1 MIMQE
6 YNASSASRRSS
17 RVPIAVPLLVTSLDP
32 SNDFS
37 EVCETLVVNAH
48 GCAIRSP
55 MEVKA
60 GIPVHFHTKDGRQM
74 MARIIDCQ
82 RIGSKPEAWRL
93 GAQLDAPDNF
103 WGLNPCPED
112 WVHPHEQTLAMKPQ
126 LTPDNKLHSPSA
138 GLRHPSDAP
147 DQQIPAD
154 RLQKIVAPLLQPLQ
168 AELATLREKL
178 IHRETN
184 RSRFEVSLS
193 HIPPELEQ
201 ELWGRLRQDIGQRA
215 LQMAREESDRVLG
228 TAHAAI
234 ERKFSE
240 TQEQLRQHASED
252 LKQAQQR
259 AQALADGI
267 ADDLQQQFRS
277 AVEQFQM
284 SVAAAE
290 TRLSQQG
297 EELVGSLHQQ
307 LESEHQQQQQEIHR
321 LQGVV
326 SEDWSRVRIQISAV
340 ENRLSKLDESVR
352 RMESDFE
359 ARLAAMASE
368 VASMTRAELEGAADV
383 LLEQLTT
390 RNAQTLSTQ
399 LEDACTRLE
408 HTKREIETSISEAL
422 QNRIAQTMQSFEQQ
436 MHESAQYCVERW
448 SQALA
453 SQLKSVASGLGQPLR
468 LEVPSSQP
476 PAGE

>member
-1 MIMQE
+1 ME
-6 YNASSASRRSS
+6 YNASSVSRRSS

-37 EVCETLVVNAH
+37 EVCETLVVSAH

-82 RIGSKPEAWRL
+82 RIGSKPEAWRV

-112 WVHPHEQTLAMKPQ
+112 WVHPREQMLALKPQ
-126 LTPDNKLHSPSA
+126 LTPDNKLHGPAA
-138 GLRHPSDAP
+138 GPRPIADAL
-147 DQQIPAD
+147 DQQIPVD
-154 RLQKIVAPLLQPLQ
+154 RLQKIVSPLLQPLQ

-178 IHRETN
+178 TQREAN

-201 ELWGRLRQDIGQRA
+201 ELWTRLRQDIGQRA
-215 LQMAREESDRVLG
+215 LQMAREESDRLLG
-228 TAHAAI
+228 TAHATI
-234 ERKFSE
+234 ERKISQTQSE
-240 TQEQLRQHASED
+240 LQQHASDE

-259 AQALADGI
+259 AQALADGV
-267 ADDLQQQFRS
+267 AENLQHQFRS

-284 SVAAAE
+284 SVAAAQ
-290 TRLSQQG
+290 TRLNQQS
-297 EELVGSLHQQ
+297 EELLGSLHQQ
-307 LESEHQQQQQEIHR
+307 LESEHQKQQQELQR
-321 LQGVV
+321 LHGAVA
-326 SEDWSRVRIQISAV
+326 EDWSRVRTQIAGV
-340 ENRLSKLDESVR
+340 DNRLAKLDESAR
-352 RMESDFE
+352 RLETDFE

-368 VASMTRAELEGAADV
+368 VASLTRAELEGTADV

-390 RNAQTLSTQ
+390 RNARTLATQ
-399 LEDACTRLE
+399 LDEACDRLKHMQKE
-408 HTKREIETSISEAL
+408 METSISEVL
-422 QNRIAQTMQSFEQQ
+422 QDRIAQTMQSFERK
-436 MHESAQYCVERW
+436 MHESAQQCVEHW

-453 SQLKSVASGLGQPLR
+453 SQLNSVVSALGQPLR
-468 LEVPSSQP
+468 IDLSSGKP
-476 PAGE
+476 AAGE

>member
-1 MIMQE
+1 MQE
-6 YNASSASRRSS
+6 YNASSVSRRSS

-32 SNDFS
+32 TNDFS
-37 EVCETLVVNAH
+37 EVCETLVVSAH

-112 WVHPHEQTLAMKPQ
+112 WVHPREQTLALKPQ
-126 LTPDNKLHSPSA
+126 LTPDSKLHNSSA
-138 GLRHPSDAP
+138 GPHAATDTL
-147 DQQIPAD
+147 DQQIRAD
-154 RLQKIVAPLLQPLQ
+154 RVQKMVAPLLQPLQ
-168 AELATLREKL
+168 AELAALREKL
-178 IHRETN
+178 AQREAN

-193 HIPPELEQ
+193 QIPPQLEQ
-201 ELWGRLRQDIGQRA
+201 ELWARLRQDIGQRA
-215 LQMAREESDRVLG
+215 LQMAREESDRMLG
-228 TAHAAI
+228 TAHATI
-234 ERKFSE
+234 ERKISQTQSE
-240 TQEQLRQHASED
+240 LQQHASDE
-252 LKQAQQR
+252 LKQVKQR

-267 ADDLQQQFRS
+267 TENLQHQFHS

-290 TRLSQQG
+290 TRLNQQS
-297 EELVGSLHQQ
+297 EELLGSLHQQ
-307 LESEHQQQQQEIHR
+307 LQSEHQKQQQELQR
-321 LQGVV
+321 LQGTVA
-326 SEDWSRVRIQISAV
+326 EDWSRVRTQIAGV
-340 ENRLSKLDESVR
+340 ENRLAKLDESAR
-352 RMESDFE
+352 RLESDFE

-368 VASMTRAELEGAADV
+368 VASMTRAELEGTADV

-390 RNAQTLSTQ
+390 RNAQTLATQ
-399 LEDACTRLE
+399 LDDACARLK
-408 HTKREIETSISEAL
+408 HVQREMEASISEVL
-422 QNRIAQTMQSFEQQ
+422 QDRIAQTMQSFERK
-436 MHESAQYCVERW
+436 MHESAQQCIERW

-453 SQLKSVASGLGQPLR
+453 SQLNSAMSALGQPIRIEL
-468 LEVPSSQP
+468 LSGKPT
-476 PAGE
+476 AGD

>member
-1 MIMQE
+1 MQE

-17 RVPIAVPLLVTSLDP
+17 RVPVAVPLLVTSLDP

-112 WVHPHEQTLAMKPQ
+112 WVHPHEQPLAMKPQ
-126 LTPDNKLHSPSA
+126 LTPDNKLHSSSA
-138 GLRHPSDAP
+138 ALRHAPDAL

-168 AELATLREKL
+168 AELATLREKVAQ
-178 IHRETN
+178 RETN

-234 ERKFSE
+234 ERKISQTQSE
-240 TQEQLRQHASED
+240 LQQHASNE
-252 LKQAQQR
+252 LKLAQQR
-259 AQALADGI
+259 AQTLADGI
-267 ADDLQQQFRS
+267 AEDLQQQFRS

-290 TRLSQQG
+290 TRLSQQS
-297 EELVGSLHQQ
+297 EELMSSLHQQ
-307 LESEHQQQQQEIHR
+307 LESEHQKQQQEIQR
-321 LQGVV
+321 LQGVI
-326 SEDWSRVRIQISAV
+326 SEDWSRVRAQIAV
-340 ENRLSKLDESVR
+340 VESRLAKLDESAR
-352 RMESDFE
+352 RLESDFE
-359 ARLAAMASE
+359 ARLAAMAGE
-368 VASMTRAELEGAADV
+368 VASITRAELEGAADV

-390 RNAQTLSTQ
+390 RNAQTLATQ
-399 LEDACTRLE
+399 LEDACTRLN
-408 HTKREIETSISEAL
+408 HTQREIEASVSEVL
-422 QNRIAQTMQSFEQQ
+422 QSGIVQTMQSFERQ
-436 MHESAQYCVERW
+436 MHESAQHCVERW

-453 SQLKSVASGLGQPLR
+453 SQLKFVASALGQPLR
-468 LEVPSSQP
+468 IEVPPSQP
-476 PAGE
+476 PAGK

>member
-1 MIMQE
+1 MQE

-93 GAQLDAPDNF
+93 GAQLDAPDNV

-126 LTPDNKLHSPSA
+126 LAPDNKLHSPSA
-138 GLRHPSDAP
+138 GQHPATDVL
-147 DQQIPAD
+147 DQQIPAG

-168 AELATLREKL
+168 AELATLREKVAQ
-178 IHRETN
+178 RETN

-234 ERKFSE
+234 ERKLSE
-240 TQEQLRQHASED
+240 AQNQLQQHASDE

-284 SVAAAE
+284 NVAAAE

-297 EELVGSLHQQ
+297 EDLVGSLHRQ
-307 LESEHQQQQQEIHR
+307 LESEHQKQQQEIQQ

-326 SEDWSRVRIQISAV
+326 SEDWSRVRIQIAAV
-340 ENRLSKLDESVR
+340 ENRLAKLDESAR
-352 RMESDFE
+352 RLESDFE

-368 VASMTRAELEGAADV
+368 VAAITRAELEGAADV

-390 RNAQTLSTQ
+390 RNAQTLATQ
-399 LEDACTRLE
+399 LDDACTRLK
-408 HTKREIETSISEAL
+408 HTQRELEVSISEVL
-422 QNRIAQTMQSFEQQ
+422 QNRIAQTTQLFEQQ
-436 MHESAQYCVERW
+436 MQESAQHCVERW

-453 SQLKSVASGLGQPLR
+453 GQLKSVASALGRPLGIE
-468 LEVPSSQP
+468 LPASQP
-476 PAGE
+476 PAGK

>member
-1 MIMQE
+1 MQG
-6 YNASSASRRSS
+6 YNTPPRRSS
-17 RVPIAVPLLVTSLDP
+17 RVPITVPLLVTSLD
-32 SNDFS
+32 STNDFS
-37 EVCETLVVNAH
+37 EVCETLVVSAH

-82 RIGSKPEAWRL
+82 PIGSKPEAWRL

-112 WVHPHEQTLAMKPQ
+112 WVHPHEQTLALKPS
-126 LTPDNKLHSPSA
+126 LMPDSKLHSAFA
-138 GLRHPSDAP
+138 GPRTAADAL
-147 DQQIPAD
+147 DQQISAD
-154 RLQKIVAPLLQPLQ
+154 RLQKLVNPLLQPLQ
-168 AELATLREKL
+168 AELATLRERVTQ
-178 IHRETN
+178 RETN

-228 TAHAAI
+228 TAHATI
-234 ERKFSE
+234 ERKISQTQSE
-240 TQEQLRQHASED
+240 LQQHASDE
-252 LKQAQQR
+252 LKQVKER

-267 ADDLQQQFRS
+267 TEDLQHQFRS

-290 TRLSQQG
+290 TRLNQQS
-297 EELVGSLHQQ
+297 EELMSSLHQQ
-307 LESEHQQQQQEIHR
+307 LESEHQKQQQEIQR
-321 LQGVV
+321 LQGTVA
-326 SEDWSRVRIQISAV
+326 EDWSRVRTQIAGV
-340 ENRLSKLDESVR
+340 ENRLAKVDESAR
-352 RMESDFE
+352 RLESDFE

-368 VASMTRAELEGAADV
+368 VASVTRAGLEGAADV

-390 RNAQTLSTQ
+390 RNAQTLATQ
-399 LEDACTRLE
+399 LDDACARLR
-408 HTKREIETSISEAL
+408 HMQREIEASISAGL
-422 QNRIAQTMQSFEQQ
+422 QDRIAQSMQSFEGK
-436 MHESAQYCVERW
+436 MHESAQHCVERW

-453 SQLKSVASGLGQPLR
+453 SQLNSVVSALGQPLR
-468 LEVPSSQP
+468 MELPSGKP

>member
-1 MIMQE
+1 MQE
-6 YNASSASRRSS
+6 YNASSVSRRSS

-37 EVCETLVVNAH
+37 EVCETLVVSAH

-112 WVHPHEQTLAMKPQ
+112 WVHPHEQTLALKPQ
-126 LTPDNKLHSPSA
+126 LTPDSKPHTPFA
-138 GLRHPSDAP
+138 GPRAANNVL
-147 DQQIPAD
+147 DQGIPAD
-154 RLQKIVAPLLQPLQ
+154 RLQKMVAPLLQPLQ
-168 AELATLREKL
+168 VELAALREKL
-178 IHRETN
+178 AQREAN

-193 HIPPELEQ
+193 QIPPQLEQ
-201 ELWGRLRQDIGQRA
+201 ELWARLRQDIGQRA

-228 TAHAAI
+228 TAQATI
-234 ERKFSE
+234 ERKISQTQSE
-240 TQEQLRQHASED
+240 LQQHASDE
-252 LKQAQQR
+252 LKQVKQR
-259 AQALADGI
+259 TQALADGI
-267 ADDLQQQFRS
+267 AENLQHQFHS

-284 SVAAAE
+284 SVTAAE
-290 TRLSQQG
+290 TRLNQQS
-297 EELVGSLHQQ
+297 EELLGSLHNR
-307 LESEHQQQQQEIHR
+307 LESEHQKQQQEIQR
-321 LQGVV
+321 LQGTVA
-326 SEDWSRVRIQISAV
+326 EDWSRVRTQIAGV
-340 ENRLSKLDESVR
+340 ENRLAKLDESAR
-352 RMESDFE
+352 RLESDFE

-368 VASMTRAELEGAADV
+368 VASITRAELEGAADV

-390 RNAQTLSTQ
+390 RNAQTLATQ
-399 LEDACTRLE
+399 LDDACARLK
-408 HTKREIETSISEAL
+408 HVQREMETSISEVL
-422 QNRIAQTMQSFEQQ
+422 QDRIAQTMQSFERKIHECAQQ
-436 MHESAQYCVERW
+436 CIERW

-453 SQLKSVASGLGQPLR
+453 SQLNSAVSALAQPLR
-468 LEVPSSQP
+468 IELRSGKPA
-476 PAGE
+476 AGE

>member
-1 MIMQE
+1 MQE
-6 YNASSASRRSS
+6 SNASSVSRRSS

-37 EVCETLVVNAH
+37 EVCETVVVSAH

-112 WVHPHEQTLAMKPQ
+112 WTHPREQMLALKPQ

-138 GLRHPSDAP
+138 DLRPAADVL

-154 RLQKIVAPLLQPLQ
+154 RLQKMLAPLLQPLQ
-168 AELATLREKL
+168 AELATLRNKVAQ
-178 IHRETN
+178 RETN

-228 TAHAAI
+228 TAHATI
-234 ERKFSE
+234 ERKISQ
-240 TQEQLRQHASED
+240 TQNELQQHASDE
-252 LKQAQQR
+252 LKEVKQR

-267 ADDLQQQFRS
+267 AENLQHQFHS

-290 TRLSQQG
+290 TRLNQQS
-297 EELVGSLHQQ
+297 EELLSSHHQQ
-307 LESEHQQQQQEIHR
+307 LESEHQRQQQEIQR
-321 LQGVV
+321 LQGAVA
-326 SEDWSRVRIQISAV
+326 EDWSRVRTQIAVV
-340 ENRLSKLDESVR
+340 ENRLVKVDESAR
-352 RMESDFE
+352 RLESDFE

-368 VASMTRAELEGAADV
+368 VASVTRAELEGAADV

-390 RNAQTLSTQ
+390 RNAQTLANQ
-399 LEDACTRLE
+399 LDDACARL
-408 HTKREIETSISEAL
+408 KDMQREIETSISEAL
-422 QNRIAQTMQSFEQQ
+422 QDRIAQTMQSFERK
-436 MHESAQYCVERW
+436 MHESAQQCVERW
-448 SQALA
+448 SRALA
-453 SQLKSVASGLGQPLR
+453 SQLNLVVSALGQPLR
-468 LEVPSSQP
+468 IELSSGKP
-476 PAGE
+476 AAGE

>member
-1 MIMQE
+1 M
-6 YNASSASRRSS
+6 
-17 RVPIAVPLLVTSLDP
+17 PLLVTSLDP

-112 WVHPHEQTLAMKPQ
+112 WVNPHEQTLAMKPQ
-126 LTPDNKLHSPSA
+126 LTPDNKLHSPSG
-138 GLRHPSDAP
+138 GLGHGPEAAS
-147 DQQIPAD
+147 QQIPAD
-154 RLQKIVAPLLQPLQ
+154 RLQKMVAPLLQPLQ
-168 AELATLREKL
+168 AEVAALQQKL
-178 IHRETN
+178 IQRETN

-234 ERKFSE
+234 ERKLCE
-240 TQEQLRQHASED
+240 TQTQLQQHASDE

-267 ADDLQQQFRS
+267 NEDLQQQFRS

-307 LESEHQQQQQEIHR
+307 LESEHQKQQREIQR
-321 LQGVV
+321 LQGVI
-326 SEDWSRVRIQISAV
+326 SEDWSRVRTQIAAV
-340 ENRLSKLDESVR
+340 ENRLAKLDESAR
-352 RMESDFE
+352 HLESDFE

-368 VASMTRAELEGAADV
+368 VASITRAELEGAADV
-383 LLEQLTT
+383 LVEQLTT
-390 RNAQTLSTQ
+390 RNAQVLATQ
-399 LEDACTRLE
+399 LDDACARLQQVQ
-408 HTKREIETSISEAL
+408 REMETSISEVL
-422 QNRIAQTMQSFEQQ
+422 QDRIAQTMHLFERK
-436 MHESAQYCVERW
+436 MDESAQQCIERW

-453 SQLKSVASGLGQPLR
+453 NQLNSAVSALGQPLR
-468 LEVPSSQP
+468 IELRSAKPA
-476 PAGE
+476 AGE